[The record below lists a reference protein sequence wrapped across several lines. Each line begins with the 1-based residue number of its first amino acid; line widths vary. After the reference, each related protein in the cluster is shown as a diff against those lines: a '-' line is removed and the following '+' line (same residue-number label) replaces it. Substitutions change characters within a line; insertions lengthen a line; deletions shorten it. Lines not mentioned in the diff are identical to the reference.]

1 MINKLIVKKIL
12 TDKEIEKMKGN
23 RYDKYDKLID
33 VDTDVYTET
42 GKLLLKFRKKCIPK
56 KLCKLAYNN
65 YVQLGKQ
72 KTSNRGN
79 AGGRIGTKKKRIF
92 NPKSTNIWEKTESQV
107 LSGIMGYMDS
117 VNWRNIC
124 RETAYTKNHVE
135 KYNNGLIF
143 IQYISNLYKTLE
155 ERSYKT
161 QLNQALLTP
170 NLCID
175 KTCFSTV
182 TVNYNLRTAIHK
194 DSGDFKD
201 GIGNLTVVEKGKY
214 RGGYT
219 LFPQYNIAI
228 DVREG
233 DFLLMDV
240 HEWHCNSPI
249 ILETPDSVRLSFV
262 AYLRKNMY
270 KCPLV
275 EKLLKEQ
282 MGKTTH
288 EKILDM
294 VGKNYKRNELGIGK
308 YGHHW
313 YEYIG
318 NNYHIKYYNKK
329 YTIIK
334 GDKVWD
340 SFTYA
345 YYDYLQKQDLE

>member
-12 TDKEIEKMKGN
+12 TDQQLEKIKGTQ
-23 RYDKYDKLID
+23 YEKYDKLID
-33 VDTDVYTET
+33 LDTDIYTEE
-42 GKLLLKFRKKCIPK
+42 GKLLLKFRKKCIPI
-56 KLCKLAYNN
+56 KLCKIAYNN
-65 YVQLGKQ
+65 YILAGKQ

-79 AGGRIGTKKKRIF
+79 AGGIMKTKKKRIF
-92 NPKSTNIWEKTESQV
+92 DPKSKNIWEKTENSV

-117 VNWRNIC
+117 LNWRNIC
-124 RETAYTKNHVE
+124 RETAFTKNYFE
-135 KYNNGLIF
+135 KYNNGLKF
-143 IQYISNLYKTLE
+143 IQYVSDLYKKLTPEL
-155 ERSYKT
+155 YKI
-161 QLNQALLTP
+161 QLKQALLTP
-170 NLCID
+170 KFCID

-182 TVNYNLRTAIHK
+182 TVNYNLRTSIHK

-201 GIGNLTVVEKGKY
+201 GIGNLTVVEKGNYK
-214 RGGYT
+214 GGYT

-249 ILETPDSVRLSFV
+249 ILETGDSVRLSFV

-275 EKLLKEQ
+275 EKLLKGQ

-288 EKILDM
+288 EKILEM

-318 NNYHIKYYNKK
+318 NNYHIQYYNKK
-329 YTIIK
+329 YTITK
-334 GDKVWD
+334 EDKRWD
-340 SFTYA
+340 SFTQA
-345 YYDYLQKQDLE
+345 YYDYLQSRK